1 MSRDIFFSNTSL
13 GVHHYILEKTAEKA
27 GAYRVVARLPKTER
41 KQKEGT
47 IHGTTGS

>member
-1 MSRDIFFSNTSL
+1 
-13 GVHHYILEKTAEKA
+13 VHHYILDKTAEKA

-47 IHGTTGS
+47 IQETTGS